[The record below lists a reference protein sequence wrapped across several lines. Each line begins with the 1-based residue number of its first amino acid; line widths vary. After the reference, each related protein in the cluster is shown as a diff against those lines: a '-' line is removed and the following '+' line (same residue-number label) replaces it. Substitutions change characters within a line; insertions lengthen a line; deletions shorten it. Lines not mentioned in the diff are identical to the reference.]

1 MCSCCDFELAFGD
14 YNSALFVWHK
24 HSTKCYHNLDPSKSK
39 HLYPFPGIL
48 LPLTQWKEEN
58 DALFGMWTICESRE
72 GTETVASRAPIP
84 LCLSLQDPE
93 ALLTWAFQGHG
104 CGHGV

>member
-1 MCSCCDFELAFGD
+1 MA
-14 YNSALFVWHK
+14 K

-58 DALFGMWTICESRE
+58 DALFDMWTICEGRE

-84 LCLSLQDPE
+84 LCLGLQDPE